1 MPLVGL
7 PVAFWTLLQRIIG
20 AFMQRRELFTRLC
33 QTAAALAWQQVF
45 APVARAQA
53 PDAGSWSES
62 GEVFTLGVASGE
74 PRSDSVVLWT
84 RLAPKPLTPDGGMPA
99 RAVPVLWEVAA
110 DERFNHVVRY
120 GAAVADPATA
130 HSVHVDVAGLQPGR
144 SYFYRFRAGGQ
155 ISPVGRT
162 RTAPDPADRTDRL
175 RLAVASCQHY
185 ETGFFTVHREIAA
198 ADVDLV
204 VFLGD
209 YIYETEASSFLKVRQ
224 HPHVFPSE
232 EAHYTLGDYR
242 AHHASYKLDP
252 DLRACHAAHPW
263 LMVWDDHDVVNDY
276 AGDTD
281 LDLPDRQ
288 AFLKVRTA
296 AYQAYFE
303 HLPVSPGR
311 APVGAF
317 MRMHDRYE
325 WGQLAEIWTVDGR
338 QFRDPHVCE
347 GIHAPDK
354 GKALWRC
361 KAAEAPDRTMLGEDQ
376 EAWLGDGLASSE
388 RAWKII
394 AQPTQVAPGGLKM
407 PWGPLLYADGWDAY
421 PAARERLMAA
431 IAQPRVPDVVCLSGD
446 VHRHAAA
453 NLRLN
458 PLDPGSA
465 IVASEFVTTSVS
477 SKGLSEFLSGL
488 LKNSNPDLLHVRG
501 DERGYALLDVS
512 PQQLSCEFRSTPHP
526 VRPDSRL
533 RTQARFVVDRG
544 VPGPRKV

>member
-1 MPLVGL
+1 MPFACPTV
-7 PVAFWTLLQRIIG
+7 VFWTLLQRIIG
-20 AFMQRRELFTRLC
+20 AFMQRRELITRLC

-45 APVARAQA
+45 APAARAQA
-53 PDAGSWSES
+53 PDVGSWTES

-74 PRSDSVVLWT
+74 PRPNTVVLWT
-84 RLAPKPLTPDGGMPA
+84 RLAPKPLNPDGGMPA

-110 DERFNHVVRY
+110 DERFNRVVRY

-130 HSVHVDVAGLQPGR
+130 HSVHVDVGGLQPGQT
-144 SYFYRFRAGGQ
+144 YFYRFRAGGQ

-162 RTAPDPADRTDRL
+162 RTAPDPAEHSERL

-185 ETGFFTVHREIAA
+185 EAGYFAVHREIAA

-204 VFLGD
+204 IFLGD
-209 YIYETEASSFLKVRQ
+209 YIYETETLSFLKVRQ
-224 HPHVFPSE
+224 HPHVFPLDES
-232 EAHYTLGDYR
+232 HYTLGDYR

-263 LMVWDDHDVVNDY
+263 LMVWDDHEVANDY
-276 AGDTD
+276 AGLTNP
-281 LDLPDRQ
+281 DLPDQQ

-303 HLPVSPGR
+303 HLPLSPTR
-311 APVGAF
+311 APVGSF
-317 MRMHDRYE
+317 MRMHDHFE
-325 WGQLAEIWTVDGR
+325 WGQLAEIWTLDGR
-338 QFRDPHVCE
+338 QFRDPHVCA
-347 GIHAPDK
+347 GRHAPDG
-354 GKALWRC
+354 GKVLWHC
-361 KAAEAPDRTMLGEDQ
+361 EQAEAPERTLLGADQ
-376 EAWLGDGLASSE
+376 EGWLGDGLASSE

-394 AQPTQVAPGGLKM
+394 AQPTQIAPGGVNT

-431 IAQPRVPDVVCLSGD
+431 IAQPRVPDVVCIGGD
-446 VHRHAAA
+446 VHRHVAA

-458 PLDPGSA
+458 PRDLSSP

-477 SKGLSEFLSGL
+477 SKGLSEFLSGW
-488 LKNSNPDLLHVRG
+488 LKSSNPDLLHVRS
-501 DERGYALLDVS
+501 DERGYMVLDLT
-512 PQQLSCEFRSTPHP
+512 PRQMMCEFRATPHP
-526 VRPDSRL
+526 VKVDARL